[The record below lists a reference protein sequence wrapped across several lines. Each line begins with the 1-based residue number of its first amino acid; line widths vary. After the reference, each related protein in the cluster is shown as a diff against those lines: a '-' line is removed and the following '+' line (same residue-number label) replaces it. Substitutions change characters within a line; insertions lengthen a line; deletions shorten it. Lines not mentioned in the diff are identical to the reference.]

1 MNEQSVLAT
10 AMLAISFSALLLLM
24 GLEQGAKRD
33 RDFSVA
39 LTRQADVREGLEHS
53 ARQRTQS
60 LHEVRALE
68 AGLLAPGTCS
78 VPCC

>member
-33 RDFSVA
+33 RDSSVA
-39 LTRQADVREGLEHS
+39 LTRQADVREGLDIRLVSERS
-53 ARQRTQS
+53 PYMRSER
-60 LHEVRALE
+60 
-68 AGLLAPGTCS
+68 
-78 VPCC
+78 